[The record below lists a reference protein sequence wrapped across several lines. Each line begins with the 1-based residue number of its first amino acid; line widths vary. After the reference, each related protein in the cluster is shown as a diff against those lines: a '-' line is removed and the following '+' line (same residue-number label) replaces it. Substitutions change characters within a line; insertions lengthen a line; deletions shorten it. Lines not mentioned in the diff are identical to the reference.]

1 MNAEQFQRIERVFHA
16 ALALEP
22 AARRAFAGEQLAD
35 APELQTQLEQLLEA
49 AERGTAFL
57 ETSLWVAGPAAEAP
71 NPTLPARMV
80 GPYRLIRE
88 LGRGG
93 MGVVYEAEQSMPR
106 RRVALK
112 LVDGGPYGEAARWPG
127 HEPRIL
133 GRLNHPAVAAVYDA
147 SQTLDGR
154 SYFVMELIEGERL
167 DEYARKHNV
176 PRRERLRLFCQVCD
190 AIQHAHTK
198 SVIHLDL
205 KPSNILVT
213 GGKDRDGGEPQVKV
227 VDFGVAAI
235 TGGDTTHAGRS
246 GATSAFQGTLAYMS
260 PEQRRGDQDAIDVRS
275 DVYALGVVLFK
286 LMTGELPYPVE
297 GLPVPEAWRVF
308 EQQEPRRPRTLDP
321 SVPRDI
327 DTIIR
332 TATAEEPS
340 RRYQSVADLVGDVRR
355 YLTDLPIMARR
366 PSKLYELVKFTKRN
380 KGLVALFMAV
390 VLGLSGTVVGTSTM
404 YVRAKLAEEQAR
416 TQADATRRLAELIV
430 GAGPGT
436 GEESDDRTTPSP
448 AVRRAPLATL
458 RSHAWGLLSQG
469 HLEEAERAYSQLV
482 KLAKAVLP
490 PDNWYVAELQGEY
503 GECLLRLG
511 RHAQAELALLGSHE
525 GLLSSRG
532 AQHPHTIEAVQR
544 LVRLYHAWG
553 HFETADHWRT
563 VLRQAP

>member
-1 MNAEQFQRIERVFHA
+1 MNAEQFQQIERVFHA
-16 ALALEP
+16 ALALEA
-22 AARRAFAGEQLAD
+22 AARSAFVAEQLAG
-35 APELQTQLEQLLEA
+35 APELQTEVRRLLEA

-57 ETSLWVAGPAAEAP
+57 ETSLWVAGPPTKDGPAP
-71 NPTLPARMV
+71 PLPARMI

-93 MGVVYEAEQSMPR
+93 MGVVYEAEQSMPH

-112 LVDGGPYGEAARWPG
+112 LVDGGPWGDATRWPG

-133 GRLNHPAVAAVYDA
+133 GRLNHPSVAAIYDA

-167 DEYARKHNV
+167 DEYVRKHNV
-176 PRRERLRLFCQVCD
+176 PRRERLKLFCQVCD
-190 AIQHAHTK
+190 AIQHAHAK

-213 GGKDRDGGEPQVKV
+213 ATKDRDGGEPQVKV

-235 TGGDTTHAGRS
+235 TGGDTTHTGRG

-297 GLPVPEAWRVF
+297 GLPIPEAWRVF
-308 EQQEPRRPRTLDP
+308 EQQEPRRPRALDP
-321 SVPRDI
+321 SVPHDI

-332 TATAEEPS
+332 TATAEEPA

-366 PSKLYELVKFTKRN
+366 PSKLYELAKFTKRN
-380 KGLVALFMAV
+380 KALVALFAAI

-404 YVRAKLAEEQAR
+404 YIRAKLAQEEARSQAE
-416 TQADATRRLAELIV
+416 ANRRLAELIV
-430 GAGPGT
+430 GTAPG
-436 GEESDDRTTPSP
+436 ETTDERSEPSP

-458 RSHAWGLLSQG
+458 RNHAWGLLSQG
-469 HLEEAERAYSQLV
+469 QLEEAERAYSYLV

-490 PDNWYVAELQGEY
+490 AGNWYLAELQGEY
-503 GECLLRLG
+503 GECLIRLG
-511 RHAQAELALLGSHE
+511 RYPQAELPLLSSYE

-532 AQHPHTIEAVQR
+532 AQHPHTVEAVSR
-544 LVRLYHAWG
+544 LIRLYNAWG
-553 HFETADHWRT
+553 KPDEVEHWRT
-563 VLRQAP
+563 VQRTTE